1 MSRSYDQAHP
11 NQDPYGVT
19 KRDWFDELYDELD
32 AKVAAGEI
40 TKEERDIRLKA
51 SYSTKTDP
59 KIPE

>member
-19 KRDWFDELYDELD
+19 KRDWFDELCDDLD

-40 TKEERDIRLKA
+40 TKEERDDRLKA
-51 SYSTKTDP
+51 SWSP
-59 KIPE
+59 KND